1 MKDSWQSVKLG
12 KILQRSEEKIEIQPE
27 QTYREITIR
36 LWGKGIV
43 LRREVIGA
51 EISAAIKFVVRSQ
64 QFALSRID
72 ARNGAFG
79 IVPDSLDRAIVSRD
93 FPSYIMNESLVVP
106 KFLEWMSKTAAF
118 INLCKRASEGTTN
131 RVRLQEERFLG
142 SEILLPSLQEQRM
155 IASQIETLAA
165 KIAEA
170 NLLRKKAVVEAERL
184 IEAKFKELWAEYNK
198 ETQILPLTQIVTQRR
213 RPVVVEPEKQYSEI
227 GIYSYGRGIFH
238 KPPRLGF
245 EVGNK
250 DLYLIKQGDLILQ
263 VTFAW
268 EGAIALAGSNEEGM
282 FGSVRYLTFQ
292 VNENICDPRY
302 LLMYLKTSDGIEQ
315 LGKISPGSAGRNRV
329 LSKRRF
335 IEVKVPVLPLRLQQL
350 LMDKLFDKVEEI
362 KRLQDETSTS
372 LEILPNVILNK
383 IYRRAP

>member
-1 MKDSWQSVKLG
+1 MKDSWQSVKLR

-51 EISAAIKFVVRSQ
+51 EISAAIKFVVCSQ

-79 IVPDSLDRAIVSRD
+79 IVPDSLDKAIVSRD

-131 RVRLQEERFLG
+131 RVRLQEKRFLA
-142 SEILLPSLQEQRM
+142 SEILLPSLQEQR
-155 IASQIETLAA
+155 IIVSQVETLAA

-170 NLLRKKAVVEAERL
+170 SHLRKKAAVEAERL
-184 IEAKFKELWAEYNK
+184 IEAKFRELCAEYNK
-198 ETQILPLTQIVTQRR
+198 ETQILPLTQIVTQQRR
-213 RPVVVEPEKQYSEI
+213 LVVVEPEKQYSEI

-282 FGSVRYLTFQ
+282 FGSVRYLTFR

-302 LLMYLKTSDGIEQ
+302 LLMFLKTPEGIEQ

-329 LSKRRF
+329 LSKSRLN
-335 IEVKVPVLPLRLQQL
+335 EVKVPVLPLRLQQL
-350 LMDKLFDKVEEI
+350 LMDKLSDKMEEI
-362 KRLQDETSTS
+362 KRLQDETAAS
-372 LEILPNVILNK
+372 LDILPNIILNK
-383 IYRRAP
+383 IYRRGS